1 LGKGARRP
9 AEVAAQARQFRCGN
23 MCHAYIDV
31 YTFIRMHKNLV
42 EKVVPLPADAYR

>member
-9 AEVAAQARQFRCGN
+9 AEVGAQARQFRCGN
-23 MCHAYIDV
+23 MGQL
-31 YTFIRMHKNLV
+31 FIRSTKISV